1 MYYILAGKISQ
12 NEFCLLFKS
21 TYNLGKSE
29 FLNMGY
35 VAFCLNLTKPN
46 LGVKKEFPDV
56 GYTLFILYKFMRLKF
71 PKFKE
76 YFKNKAVHG
85 LENNIILWGADL

>member
-1 MYYILAGKISQ
+1 M
-12 NEFCLLFKS
+12 
-21 TYNLGKSE
+21 YNLRKSE

-56 GYTLFILYKFMRLKF
+56 GYTLFILYKTLFYNFMRLKF

-76 YFKNKAVHG
+76 YFKNEAVHG
-85 LENNIILWGADL
+85 LENNIIL